1 MAGKPCSRLV
11 SVAKCERTWSP
22 PWVRRL
28 VRRSRWMTRCFGNPG
43 RLTTPDLWNATAQKI
58 TSAYIPDSN
67 KIFSHQSASSQT
79 RFGEQGCNAGRPG
92 SSGSGGNHEG
102 EMKGDMTGDKTGRQG
117 GSGSDG
123 GVFSTNP
130 FSTFS
135 MLFCALAP
143 SFSHLFGTWRKNL
156 NIRGL
161 PASHSSF
168 CLLNAFRL
176 SNHIFT

>member
-1 MAGKPCSRLV
+1 MGQKIGQ
-11 SVAKCERTWSP
+11 AKQVDDP
-22 PWVRRL
+22 L
-28 VRRSRWMTRCFGNPG
+28 LGNPG

-67 KIFSHQSASSQT
+67 KIFLISLQVRRQDLESRGATLGDQ
-79 RFGEQGCNAGRPG
+79 AAAAAAA
-92 SSGSGGNHEG
+92 NHEG

-117 GSGSDG
+117 GSGSEG

-156 NIRGL
+156 TFGVYRPLTL
-161 PASHSSF
+161 PS
-168 CLLNAFRL
+168 AF
-176 SNHIFT
+176 